1 MLYDASVMIRPGM
14 VVWPGDPPVEM
25 VPVSSRSTGKVA
37 NVRRLSLSTHAGT
50 HVDAPD
56 HFVEGGKTLEA
67 VALSRLFGEAVVLD
81 VLGCPVIGAADLE
94 AVWPEGNSPERVLLR
109 TDNSVR
115 RIILDEVF
123 HPDFVALSAEGAD
136 WLLRRDIATV
146 GIDYYSIEPY
156 QTPGHPTHMTLLGQ
170 DILVIEGL
178 NLVDVPAGRYR
189 MACLPLRLQG
199 ADGGPARVVLET
211 LGG

>member
-1 MLYDASVMIRPGM
+1 MLYDASVTIRPGM

-25 VPVSSRSTGKVA
+25 TYVSSRAQGKPA

-67 VALSRLFGEAVVLD
+67 VELRRLMGETVVLE
-81 VLGCPVIGAADLE
+81 VFGRPVIGAADLE
-94 AVWPEGNSPERVLLR
+94 AVWPHGDRPERVLLR

-115 RIILDEVF
+115 RIILDDAF
-123 HPDFVALSAEGAD
+123 HSDFVALSGDGAQ
-136 WLLRRDIATV
+136 WLAAQGILTV

-156 QTPGHPTHMTLLGQ
+156 QTPGHPTHMALLGR

-178 NLVDVPAGRYR
+178 NLTEVPAGRYR
-189 MACLPLRLQG
+189 MACLPLRLEA
-199 ADGGPARVVLET
+199 ADGGPTRVLLET
-211 LGG
+211 IGG